1 MPNHS
6 IFNERPECQDRLIR
20 FLENMGY
27 EYVSR
32 SEAEAKRG
40 SLTKVLFEDELIR
53 FLRKQ
58 TYNYKNHELLFS
70 GESITKAVKELD
82 ASLLQGLTLAS
93 KEIYNMLTLGISLEE
108 TIAIDSDMPVRQS
121 FDLNYIDFEH
131 PANNIWQVTEEFS
144 VQRPNGQYARPD
156 IVLMVNGIPLVVI
169 ECKKSSIDVREGVL
183 QNVRNMMPDYIPNL
197 FKYSQLVLSVNP
209 QKVVYGTTGTT
220 LDYFVEWREDDIAWQ
235 KETCEKC
242 TPDGQ
247 VLEQDRV
254 AASLLDKNRLLS
266 LINYFILYDNNIK
279 KIARHQQFF
288 AINRAMDRINR
299 KDGADTNGGV
309 IWHTQGSGKSLT
321 MVMLVRMI
329 QIKKAS
335 ENPRFVIITDRINL
349 DKQIRDNFANS
360 QMEPVRAATGKG
372 LKTLLKDK
380 SNIVITTL
388 INKFETVC
396 KNRYLEPD
404 SDNFYILI
412 DEAHRSQYSSM
423 YNYMKEVL
431 PNATLIAF
439 TGTPLISKSKKNTY
453 KRFGAPIHNYTMKR
467 SIEDRIT
474 VPLVYEGRKVVL
486 NTPSDT
492 INSFFDSLTNDLL
505 DEQKNELKEKFSKF
519 KSLAEA
525 SSRVNL
531 LAFDI
536 SDHFKNYCIPKG
548 LKAMVVSPSRGAAVE
563 IYNILKTI
571 QGINPRVVITFGDK
585 REGDDDSNTAAD
597 IKRIKEYHDKIVKPL
612 FGDND
617 DKYDE
622 SVCEDFKNPEGDI
635 NMLIVKDKLLTGFD
649 APVAGVLY
657 IDKSMKEHSLLQA
670 IARVNRVYKN
680 KDFGLIVDYRGV
692 FAKLN
697 EAIDMYNDAES
708 EFNKYDNEDIAD
720 AIFGPVDEKNKLAE
734 AHKWLWDMFS
744 SIPKTATAN
753 EWQKSLEAEAVR
765 KDFYDRLKRYASLLN
780 LALTSREIF
789 VEVGLDQIEKYK
801 KDYLFFRKLKDS
813 VITRYDDSLD
823 YSKYE
828 DGIRNLINTFVN
840 ASEIQTVVAPVSIG
854 DEQAM
859 SKLLEQMDSNE
870 ARADA
875 IKTRIESKLKQVR
888 YDDPLLFE
896 EFSTKI
902 KKTLAE
908 YDELRDAD
916 KYFATME
923 RMADDFRN
931 GIVSQNYPS
940 RIANDSDAK
949 AFYGSIVTI
958 LKNNSNIPITTNV
971 EEVFADYATKIKD
984 SVSENTKR
992 DWKHNEIVHKAIHR
1006 ALDDCLFEM
1015 FGSIG
1020 FEINNDN
1027 IDIVD
1032 LIIDEIMKV
1041 AVARY

>member
-1 MPNHS
+1 MPNHT
-6 IFNERPECQDRLIR
+6 IFSERPECQDRLIR

-32 SEAEAKRG
+32 SEAEEKRG

-93 KEIYNMLTLGISLEE
+93 KEIYNLLTLGISLEE
-108 TIAIDSDMPVRQS
+108 SIAIDSDMPVRQS

-169 ECKKSSIDVREGVL
+169 ECKKSSIDVKEGVL

-220 LDYFVEWREDDIAWQ
+220 PDYFVEWREDDIAWQ
-235 KETCEKC
+235 KEICEKC

-247 VLEQDRV
+247 ILEQDRV

-453 KRFGAPIHNYTMKR
+453 KRFGAPIHNYTMKW

-657 IDKSMKEHSLLQA
+657 VDKSMKEHSLLQA

-734 AHKWLWDMFS
+734 AHKWLWDMFG
-744 SIPKTATAN
+744 SIPKNATAN

-801 KDYLFFRKLKDS
+801 KDYLFFKKLKDS

-859 SKLLEQMDSNE
+859 SELLEQMDSNE

-958 LKNNSNIPITTNV
+958 LKNNSNIPINTNV
-971 EEVFADYATKIKD
+971 EEVFADYATKIKN